1 MPHPLKSSLSTER
14 ASVGIV
20 EERVFASDRR
30 YRNHGVERAI
40 LQYSLIALFF
50 ALGKFE
56 WANRMDYEFGNH
68 AH

>member
-1 MPHPLKSSLSTER
+1 M
-14 ASVGIV
+14 
-20 EERVFASDRR
+20 
-30 YRNHGVERAI
+30 
-40 LQYSLIALFF
+40 ALFF